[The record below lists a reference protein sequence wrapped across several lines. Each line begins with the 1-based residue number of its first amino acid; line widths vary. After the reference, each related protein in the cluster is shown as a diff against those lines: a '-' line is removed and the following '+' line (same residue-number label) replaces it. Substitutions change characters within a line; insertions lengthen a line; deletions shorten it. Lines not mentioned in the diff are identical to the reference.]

1 MAIRTITLTSEAA
14 TTTLAHHLAARAAA
28 GDALLLRGPLGA
40 GKSTFARAFIRARAA
55 VPALEVPSPSFT
67 LVQVYD
73 LTPPIAH
80 FDLWRLTGPADV
92 EELGFEAAL
101 SGIVLV
107 EWPERL
113 GDAAPVDALTITL
126 EWGEDDQRI
135 ATLEGPAR
143 WLE

>member
-1 MAIRTITLTSEAA
+1 MAIRTITLTSESA
-14 TTTLAHHLAARAAA
+14 TTALADHLAARTMA
-28 GDALLLRGPLGA
+28 GDALLLSGPLGA

-55 VPALEVPSPSFT
+55 APALEVPSPSFT

-80 FDLWRLTGPADV
+80 FDLWRLTGTADV
-92 EELGFEAAL
+92 EELGFDSAL

-113 GDAAPVDALTITL
+113 GDAAPADALTITL
-126 EWGEDDQRI
+126 EWAEGDQRI

-143 WLE
+143 LIP